1 MTRRCQGLVDLVP
14 GETLEI
20 HPDDAGRF
28 GITDNMEVTVRS
40 RRGEIRL
47 PATVTERSRPGSVF
61 TAFHFAEPLVNA
73 ITSPGVDEITGTP
86 EYKACAVAVFPALPA

>member
-1 MTRRCQGLVDLVP
+1 MRRIRSCWSTGRRLAHYNNGSMTRRCEGLADLVP

-28 GITDNMEVTVRS
+28 GIADNMEVAIRS

-47 PATVTERSRPGSVF
+47 PARVTERSRPGIIRGAKRNNGGNNF
-61 TAFHFAEPLVNA
+61 LV
-73 ITSPGVDEITGTP
+73 
-86 EYKACAVAVFPALPA
+86 